1 MKGSFLRGLSVK
13 RVLLTGASLAVLS
26 SVGFAGSPEVEI
38 LQQIS
43 TSVNQLSTQLTQMAD
58 TSQQNWANY
67 FNLEANTRFSPES
80 YPEWQKIQSDF
91 SSIQSGLNVD
101 ALVSMTDQASQE
113 MYDPALSKYSS
124 SVDQIALNM
133 ASSAISQVSQANQRS
148 GGITEAVALPLGAA
162 WQQDLSTANEIQLL
176 KAISAQLSTN
186 NALLYSIS
194 QQSQA
199 QQLLLS
205 RLVVEM
211 TQLNQDIRQLNAE
224 LLNHKAQ

>member
-1 MKGSFLRGLSVK
+1 
-13 RVLLTGASLAVLS
+13 
-26 SVGFAGSPEVEI
+26 
-38 LQQIS
+38 
-43 TSVNQLSTQLTQMAD
+43 
-58 TSQQNWANY
+58 
-67 FNLEANTRFSPES
+67 
-80 YPEWQKIQSDF
+80 
-91 SSIQSGLNVD
+91 
-101 ALVSMTDQASQE
+101 

>member
-1 MKGSFLRGLSVK
+1 VTLFSGF
-13 RVLLTGASLAVLS
+13 AV
-26 SVGFAGSPEVEI
+26 AGSPELAV

-43 TSVNQLSTQLTQMAD
+43 SSVNQLSTQLTQMAQ

-80 YPEWQKIQSDF
+80 YPEWQKIQTDF
-91 SSIQSGLNVD
+91 SSIQSGLSVD
-101 ALVSMTDQASQE
+101 ALVSMTQQASQE
-113 MYDPALSKYSS
+113 MYDPSLSKYSS
-124 SVDQIALNM
+124 SVDQIGLNM
-133 ASSAISQVSQANQRS
+133 ASSAINQVSQTNERS
-148 GGITEAVALPLGAA
+148 AGITEAVALPLGAA

-186 NALLYSIS
+186 NALLYSMS

-211 TQLNQDIRQLNAE
+211 TQLNQDIRQLNAA